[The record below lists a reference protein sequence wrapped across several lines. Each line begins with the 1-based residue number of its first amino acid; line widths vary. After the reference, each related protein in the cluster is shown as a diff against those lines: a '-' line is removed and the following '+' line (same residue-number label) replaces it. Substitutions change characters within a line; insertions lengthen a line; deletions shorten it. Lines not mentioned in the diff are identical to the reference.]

1 LPDSWVASTRT
12 IDMMFTG
19 RTYSAEEGAS
29 LGFSLYLIEDGKG
42 LIKGLELAKR
52 IPAVLGN
59 FAVIRALLRIS
70 DPKTALLTESLMA
83 AITLSDGEA
92 KVRVR
97 AFS

>member
-59 FAVIRALLRIS
+59 FAVIPALPRITRS
-70 DPKTALLTESLMA
+70 GYRTVDRKA
-83 AITLSDGEA
+83 DG
-92 KVRVR
+92 RDR
-97 AFS
+97 DQRW